1 LRERRLALAADYDLL
16 HQSRRPVIDAR
27 DSVDAEIERLL
38 AERKRLRIDR
48 PKWLDVTL
56 AARLDKLRAVA
67 TATEVN
73 RQELHTIFRALFV
86 KVVVDWENERLVFHW
101 QHGGESWVRANMKPQ
116 RQVANVRRAD
126 RPRFQP
132 GQLAQPLPVAAR

>member
-1 LRERRLALAADYDLL
+1 M
-16 HQSRRPVIDAR
+16 
-27 DSVDAEIERLL
+27 DAEIERLL
-38 AERKRLRIDR
+38 AERRRLRIDR
-48 PKWLDVTL
+48 PKWPDVTL

-73 RQELHTIFRALFV
+73 RKGLHTILLSLFV

-101 QHGGESWVRANMKPQ
+101 QHGGESSVRANMKPQ

-132 GQLAQPLPVAAR
+132 GQLAQPLPIVPR